1 MKRSSCAD
9 CRDVTAPTP
18 VLVDWQ
24 DMRDGCV
31 AMASSA
37 DEFHAVWAAWRT
49 WFNDEFPNG
58 HHIGH
63 HRGCGYTRAG
73 PLRMAPLDESGHRF
87 LAELLVLDNGSPVRS
102 DGDPDEL
109 VTERAEVTTTIQL
122 PPVLMG
128 AMVHAVT
135 TARRRTLDAI

>member
-1 MKRSSCAD
+1 M
-9 CRDVTAPTP
+9 TAPTP

-31 AMASSA
+31 AMTSSA

-49 WFNDEFPNG
+49 WFYDAFPESHAHFLNG
-58 HHIGH
+58 HH
-63 HRGCGYTRAG
+63 RASKPTSTGCGCYRAG
-73 PLRMAPLDESGHRF
+73 PIRVAPLDESGHRF

>member
-1 MKRSSCAD
+1 MTILIDWKQMNEGIAAMVSS
-9 CRDVTAPTP
+9 
-18 VLVDWQ
+18 
-24 DMRDGCV
+24 
-31 AMASSA
+31 S
-37 DEFHAVWAAWRT
+37 DEFVAVRDAWRT

-58 HHIGH
+58 HHIRVH
-63 HRGCGYTRAG
+63 HRGCGCTRAG

-109 VTERAEVTTTIQL
+109 ATERAEVTTTVQL

-135 TARRRTLDAI
+135 AQRKN